1 MIFYVLLPILLLMM
15 VVFQAT
21 LLDNVIFGKA
31 GIELALIS
39 IVYAGLRIKPLPGGL
54 FSLLVGYFMDC
65 VTGSLS
71 GLHAFTYVVVFFI
84 AKMYFFRIHADRM
97 TFIAFFCFSAIL
109 LEGLIILIF
118 YKILYNFN
126 IGDNIIFFTLPQA
139 IVGGVLSPVIFK
151 IFHVVEAAL
160 GYGNAGPF
168 ERA

>member
-1 MIFYVLLPILLLMM
+1 MIFYVLLPILFLIM

-21 LLDNVIFGKA
+21 LLDNLIFGKA
-31 GIELALIS
+31 GIELAMIS

-54 FSLLVGYFMDC
+54 LSLLVGYFMDC

-71 GLHAFTYVVVFFI
+71 GLHAFTYVTVFYI

-97 TFIAFFCFSAIL
+97 VFVALFCFSAIL
-109 LEGLIILIF
+109 LEGLIILMF
-118 YKILYNFN
+118 YKILYDFN
-126 IGDNIIFFTLPQA
+126 ILDNIVFFTLPEA
-139 IVGGVLSPVIFK
+139 IAGGVLSPFIFK
-151 IFHVVEAAL
+151 IFHVVEAAS